1 MSHNLRC
8 DKDCGNVVQLAMI
21 TAEMGDQKRIIMNL
35 KRERD
40 LLQSENQILKEK
52 LLRFENGLAER
63 TFAENDTPGAS
74 DNESTEV
81 KTEIIAPSKIIPQS
95 AFMTT
100 IDKDESSIS
109 TPRKTKRE
117 RSHSDEN
124 DHTPARKKTQQQAE
138 KNFQCSVDKNCLLSF
153 TTKQDALKHARDIHS
168 YNFGCEICSKAF
180 KKKSNFNTHKSRD

>member
-1 MSHNLRC
+1 MSHNLC

-40 LLQSENQILKEK
+40 LLQSESQILKEK

-74 DNESTEV
+74 DNGSTEV

-100 IDKDESSIS
+100 IDKDE
-109 TPRKTKRE
+109 
-117 RSHSDEN
+117 
-124 DHTPARKKTQQQAE
+124 
-138 KNFQCSVDKNCLLSF
+138 
-153 TTKQDALKHARDIHS
+153 
-168 YNFGCEICSKAF
+168 
-180 KKKSNFNTHKSRD
+180 